1 MAENASQSFRFSSSP
16 KPARVLVVGASRGIG
31 LALARQLDASPDV
44 ESVLAAARRPR
55 DLQPPPAAGSRI
67 IPVRIDVEEEASIEA
82 AAREIAGLVSG
93 LDLIINC
100 AGLLHDGPRLQ
111 PERRL
116 VHVESAN
123 LERLFRV
130 HAVGPLL
137 LAKHLQSLLPR
148 RERGV
153 FASLSAR
160 VGSIGDNHLGGW
172 YAYRVSKAAHNM
184 AIKNI
189 SIELSRRARGIVCV
203 ALHPGTVETDLSQPF
218 VANVRREKLF
228 SPARAARQL
237 LQVIDSRTAEHNG
250 GFFAWDGSEI
260 PW

>member
-1 MAENASQSFRFSSSP
+1 MAES
-16 KPARVLVVGASRGIG
+16 
-31 LALARQLDASPDV
+31 
-44 ESVLAAARRPR
+44 
-55 DLQPPPAAGSRI
+55 
-67 IPVRIDVEEEASIEA
+67 
-82 AAREIAGLVSG
+82 VSG

-100 AGLLHDGPRLQ
+100 AGLLHDGPGLQ
-111 PERRL
+111 PERKL
-116 VHVESAN
+116 AHVESAN

-160 VGSIGDNHLGGW
+160 VGSIGDNRLGGW

-184 AIKNI
+184 AIKNL
-189 SIELSRRARGIVCV
+189 SIELSRRSRGIICV
-203 ALHPGTVETDLSQPF
+203 ALHPGTVDTDLSQPF
-218 VANVRREKLF
+218 VTNVTGRKLF